1 MKEHEYQKI
10 GLKAGLEIHQQ
21 LNTKTKLFCS
31 STTELRDTK
40 DALYDFYRYLRPSK
54 SEMGE
59 IDRAALEE
67 GAGTRRF
74 TYKAY
79 SNTCLVE
86 NDDEPPMELNLEA
99 LKIALQIA
107 LLLRMQPFDEIHT
120 MRKLVIDGS
129 TTSGFQRTALLAS
142 DGSVSLGNATVRV
155 ETLSIEEEAAQIV
168 AKDVYSLDRLGIPL
182 VEIGT
187 APDITTPKM
196 AKELAL
202 TIGTILRACNV
213 KRGIGT
219 IRQDINISIA
229 GGARVEIKG
238 VQALELI
245 EEIVRLE
252 VMRQMNLLKVKDELA
267 HRQTDA
273 ERPVEVTSLFTRT
286 NSKILQ
292 KQHVWSVLL
301 HGFAGL
307 LGREIQPGRRLGSE
321 LADRAKKRGV
331 AGIFHTDELPHYGIT
346 QREVDELLAFLGA
359 GQHDAAVIVA
369 HDHAKTC
376 LEALY
381 AVIERARE
389 ATTGV
394 PEETRRAL
402 QNGCSEYM
410 RPLPGAAR
418 MYPETDVSP
427 IVLAKPLISELEQ
440 HLPEQLSDKARRYKN
455 DYLLNDELARRI
467 AWSENSQLFEDIMAL
482 RLSFGDSISQ
492 DEGKDFA
499 TLAAT
504 TVEGTFSEL
513 RRDHVPVERLMRE
526 HVLDAFRLVITKSI
540 SKEGIPDVL
549 RTLAQCPTKTAS
561 EAAEELGF
569 VMLSAD
575 ELERII
581 DDVVHSR
588 LDFVKAKGSGA
599 VGPLMGLVMKQ
610 TRGKAD
616 GRLVNEM
623 LQARIL
629 SLLEQR

>member
-1 MKEHEYQKI
+1 MRDHEYKKV

-21 LNTKTKLFCS
+21 LNTETKLFCS
-31 STTELRDTK
+31 SATELRDTK
-40 DALYDFYRYLRPSK
+40 EAAYEFHRYLRPSK
-54 SEMGE
+54 SELGE

-79 SNTCLVE
+79 SDTCLVE
-86 NDDEPPMELNLEA
+86 NDDEPPMELNLQA

-107 LLLRMQPFDEIHT
+107 LLLHMEPFDEIHT

-142 DGSVSLGNATVRV
+142 GGYVALSNGTVRV
-155 ETLSIEEEAAQIV
+155 DTLSIEEEAAQIV

-187 APDITTPKM
+187 APDISTPKM

-202 TIGTILRACNV
+202 AIGTILRACNV
-213 KRGIGT
+213 KRGLGT

-252 VMRQMNLLKVKDELA
+252 VTRQINLLKVKEELA
-267 HRQTDA
+267 RRQTGVG
-273 ERPVEVTSLFTRT
+273 RPVEVTSLFSHTSSRV
-286 NSKILQ
+286 LQ
-292 KQHVWSVLL
+292 KRHVWGVVLQ
-301 HGFAGL
+301 GFAQV

-321 LADRAKKRGV
+321 LADHAKKRGV
-331 AGIFHTDELPHYGIT
+331 AGIFHTDELPQYGIT
-346 QREVDELLAFLGA
+346 EREVDELSAFLALGTD
-359 GQHDAAVIVA
+359 DAAVIVA
-369 HDHAKTC
+369 HDHANVC

-381 AVIERARE
+381 AVTERARE
-389 ATTGV
+389 ATVGV

-402 QNGCSEYM
+402 PNGCSEYM

-427 IVLAKPLISELEQ
+427 IVLPQRLIARLKQ
-440 HLPEQLSDKARRYKN
+440 RLPEKLDDRARRYKR
-455 DYLLNDELARRI
+455 DYLLNNELARQM
-467 AWSENSQLFEDIMAL
+467 AWSENSELFEDIITL
-482 RLSFGDSISQ
+482 RLSYGGAISEA
-492 DEGKDFA
+492 EGKDIA
-499 TLAAT
+499 TLAAKT
-504 TVEGTFSEL
+504 LEGTFAEL
-513 RRDHVPVERLMRE
+513 KRDGVLTEHLTRE
-526 HVLDAFRLVITKSI
+526 HVLDVFRLVITKLI
-540 SKEGIPDVL
+540 SKEGVPDVL

-561 EAAEELGF
+561 EVAEELGF
-569 VMLSAD
+569 VMLSRE
-575 ELERII
+575 ELEKII
-581 DDVVHSR
+581 DDVVRSR
-588 LDFVKAKGSGA
+588 VDFIKTKGDRA

-610 TRGKAD
+610 ARGKAD
-616 GRLVNEM
+616 GRLVSEM

-629 SLLEQR
+629 PLLE